1 MKSNTIAAGALLL
14 AMTALG
20 MPCFGTTR
28 IINRIVARVNNDI
41 ITQRQFEREQEK
53 LRADLGQQYSG
64 SELQVQFN
72 QQRNNL
78 LRNLIDEDLMVQKA
92 KDLDINKEAD
102 LVKRLDQIRQENHLN
117 SLQDL
122 EKEVEQQGLI
132 WEDFQDQIRRQLL
145 MQEVIEREVGSR
157 ITISRE
163 EARKYFEAHREQF
176 ASPAGVRLAEIL
188 VSTDKHKPEEAEKRA
203 QAALAELKGGAKW
216 EAVVKKYSD
225 NTQTGPQGD
234 IGFFKEG
241 TLAPA
246 AAAALGKL
254 EVNDF
259 SDVISS
265 KYGYLILRVLERRSA
280 GVPKF
285 EEVEQQADGVLYN
298 QRIQGALREYL
309 AQLRRESYIY
319 LAPGYTDTGGVKPG
333 ETAIDPSQ

>member
-1 MKSNTIAAGALLL
+1 
-14 AMTALG
+14 
-20 MPCFGTTR
+20 
-28 IINRIVARVNNDI
+28 
-41 ITQRQFEREQEK
+41 
-53 LRADLGQQYSG
+53 
-64 SELQVQFN
+64 
-72 QQRNNL
+72 
-78 LRNLIDEDLMVQKA
+78 VQKA

-102 LVKRLDQIRQENHLN
+102 LVKRLDQIREENHLN

-122 EKEVEQQGLI
+122 EKEVENQGLI

-163 EARKYFEAHREQF
+163 EARKYFDAHQEQF

-188 VSTDKHKPEEAEKRA
+188 VSTDKRKPEEAEKRA
-203 QAALAELKGGAKW
+203 QVALAEVKSGAKW
-216 EAVVKKYSD
+216 EDMVKKYSD

-254 EVNDF
+254 EVNDV
-259 SDVISS
+259 SNVIPS
-265 KYGYLILRVLERRSA
+265 KYGYLILRVLEQRSA

-298 QRIQGALREYL
+298 QKIQGALREYL
-309 AQLRRESYIY
+309 AQLRRESYIT
-319 LAPGYTDTGGVKPG
+319 LAPGYVDAGAVKPG
-333 ETAIDPSQ
+333 ETAVDPSQ